1 MTHLYHGGQEGRAH
15 FFSIAKNIH
24 DRPAD
29 ADTVRHWLE
38 EDLDVDDLSRGRPRS
53 PGSGGGASSPV
64 RVSRVEGAAARVFCE
79 VLKSKSLPPRPTLAR
94 LHAGH
99 RHLDATGA
107 SLGDDFGEALILA
120 LPQLPG
126 LEKLSLGENS
136 LTDRTI
142 EPLLRGLIAIGQL
155 TSLDLSRN
163 DIDAGGA
170 AALREFVSNGDC
182 PLEELVLRHADIDD
196 DDCRALCESLA
207 SNRESRLRTLDV
219 GDNLVGLNE
228 GRNLCVPDY
237 VTGGEALASAL
248 GVNVS
253 LTKLDRR
260 VRARARPRLRGQ
272 RVALR
277 RQPRVQRLRG
287 RGLRGRGHGP
297 RAEQRH
303 AHPAPRRSAR
313 EKTFR
318 RGLFFGS
325 LHAGTRLILSRD
337 RPTTMIALIMREN
350 VYESGPAS
358 MRSSRD

>member
-182 PLEELVLRHADIDD
+182 PLEELVLRHADIDEVRCGD
-196 DDCRALCESLA
+196 DRPLSDQQRSQADRLSLRRA
-207 SNRESRLRTLDV
+207 
-219 GDNLVGLNE
+219 
-228 GRNLCVPDY
+228 
-237 VTGGEALASAL
+237 
-248 GVNVS
+248 
-253 LTKLDRR
+253 RR
-260 VRARARPRLRGQ
+260 VRRLVLEQNRSI
-272 RVALR
+272 REESVVALVGGVAPKPDAPAVHVALALER
-277 RQPRVQRLRG
+277 RRVLPAAAKKLRAKSKALLFLG
-287 RGLRGRGHGP
+287 
-297 RAEQRH
+297 A
-303 AHPAPRRSAR
+303 AAAAAD
-313 EKTFR
+313 EK
-318 RGLFFGS
+318 
-325 LHAGTRLILSRD
+325 D
-337 RPTTMIALIMREN
+337 D
-350 VYESGPAS
+350 Y
-358 MRSSRD
+358 